1 MWLAFERDD
10 IEMDLMIYLVMMMVI
25 LGPMGRVIAR
35 AQFEHMRECR
45 YEEEQQLEEQFLRGT
60 NAE

>member
-1 MWLAFERDD
+1 
-10 IEMDLMIYLVMMMVI
+10 MDLTINLVMMMVI
-25 LGPMGRVIAR
+25 LGAMGRVIAR